1 MNLKGAKI
9 AVALS
14 FVMLI
19 AGCASYSSF
28 GFPIERGDIDEG
40 RQAFIDHQ
48 CHQCHSV
55 AGVRLPELAG
65 ASPPIL
71 ELGGEAALPFA
82 ELVTSIIDPNHN
94 ISERYRE
101 QLRLNAVV
109 PLESP
114 MPTPHMETMSVR
126 QLVDLVTFL
135 DSRSA
140 FGGR

>member
-71 ELGGEAALPFA
+71 ELGGEAALSFA
-82 ELVTSIIDPNHN
+82 ELVTSIIDPNHI

-126 QLVDLVTFL
+126 QLIDLVTFL